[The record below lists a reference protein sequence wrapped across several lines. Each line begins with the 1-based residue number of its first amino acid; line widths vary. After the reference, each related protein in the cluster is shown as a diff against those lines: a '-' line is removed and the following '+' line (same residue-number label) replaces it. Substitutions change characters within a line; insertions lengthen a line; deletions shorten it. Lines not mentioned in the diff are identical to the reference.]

1 MKRVYLDYNAT
12 TPIDPRV
19 IEAMIPYMKEE
30 FGNPSS
36 IHSYGR
42 VGKAALDNSREQI
55 AELLGARAKEIVF
68 TSGGSESNNFAIKGI
83 AFLLREKG
91 NHLITTQVE
100 HASVLETFGFL
111 ESQGFRV
118 TYLGVDKYGLID
130 FGELREKITEDT
142 ILVSVMFANNET
154 GVIMPIQEIAE
165 IVKENGVIFHTD
177 AIQAV
182 GRIDVNM
189 KKLPVDLLS
198 LSGHK
203 LYGPKGIG
211 ALFVRTGVETRHG
224 LSLQPL
230 IHGGGQERG
239 RRSGTENVA
248 GIMGLAK
255 ACEIA
260 KEEARSQKS
269 EVRIRELRD
278 WLHKG
283 ITERISGLKLNGHP
297 EKRLSNTL
305 NMSFEGVE
313 GESLVMNLDLEGI
326 AVSTGSA
333 CSEGNVEPSH
343 VLLAMGLSK
352 EQAVSSLRFSLGRFT
367 RKEDIDRVL
376 EVLPGVVER
385 IREVSSS
392 NKGNLPQSAQRSQ
405 RVS

>member
-1 MKRVYLDYNAT
+1 MKKVYLDYNAT
-12 TPIDPRV
+12 TPVDPRV
-19 IEAMIPYMKEE
+19 LEAMIPYMKQE

-42 VGKAALDNSREQI
+42 AGKAALDNSREQI
-55 AELLGARAKEIVF
+55 AELLGARPKEIVF
-68 TSGGSESNNFAIKGI
+68 TSCGSESNNLAIKGI
-83 AFLLREKG
+83 AFQLREKG

-130 FGELREKITEDT
+130 LEELKETITDDT

-165 IVKENGVIFHTD
+165 LVKEKGVIFHTD

-182 GRIDVNM
+182 GRIDVNL
-189 KKLPVDLLS
+189 KNLPVDLLS

-211 ALFVRTGVETRHG
+211 ALFVRAGVETRHG
-224 LSLQPL
+224 VSLQPL

-248 GIMGLAK
+248 GIMGLGK
-255 ACEIA
+255 ACEIF
-260 KEEARSQKS
+260 KEDAGYKMQDARIK
-269 EVRIRELRD
+269 ELRD
-278 WLHKG
+278 ELYEG
-283 ITERISGLKLNGHP
+283 ISQRISGLKLNGHP
-297 EKRLSNTL
+297 EKRLSNTINL
-305 NMSFEGVE
+305 SFEDVE
-313 GESLVMNLDLEGI
+313 GESLVINLDLEGI

-367 RKEDIDRVL
+367 EKEDIERVL
-376 EVLPGVVER
+376 EGLPGIVKR
-385 IREVSSS
+385 IREIVVETPLMASLPQSS
-392 NKGNLPQSAQRSQ
+392 NK
-405 RVS
+405 

>member
-1 MKRVYLDYNAT
+1 MKKVYLDYNAT

-19 IEAMIPYMKEE
+19 FEAMIPYMKEE

-42 VGKAALDNSREQI
+42 AGKAALDNSREQI
-55 AELLGARAKEIVF
+55 AELLGARPKEIVF

-130 FGELREKITEDT
+130 FGELREAITDDT

-154 GVIMPIQEIAE
+154 GVIMPIEEIAG
-165 IVKENGVIFHTD
+165 IVKEKGVIFHTD

-182 GRIDVNM
+182 GKLDINL
-189 KKLPVDLLS
+189 KNLPVDLLS

-203 LYGPKGIG
+203 LYGPKGVG
-211 ALFVRTGVETRHG
+211 ALFVRTGVGARHG
-224 LSLQPL
+224 VSLQPL

-239 RRSGTENVA
+239 KRSGTENVA
-248 GIMGLAK
+248 GIVGFGK
-255 ACEIA
+255 ACEIF
-260 KEEARSQKS
+260 KEDAGYKMRDARIK
-269 EVRIRELRD
+269 ELRD
-278 WLHKG
+278 ELYEG
-283 ITERISGLKLNGHP
+283 ISERISGLKLNGHP

-305 NMSFEGVE
+305 NLSFEGVE
-313 GESLVMNLDLEGI
+313 GESLVMNLDIEGI

-367 RKEDIDRVL
+367 EKEDINRVTQ
-376 EVLPGVVER
+376 VIPGIVER
-385 IREVSSS
+385 IREISSS
-392 NKGNLPQSAQRSQ
+392 DKGNLPQSAQW
-405 RVS
+405 VS

>member
-19 IEAMIPYMKEE
+19 LEAMIPYMKEE

-36 IHSYGR
+36 IHSYGMA
-42 VGKAALDNSREQI
+42 GKAALDNSREQI
-55 AELLGARAKEIVF
+55 AELLGARPKEIVF
-68 TSGGSESNNFAIKGI
+68 TSGGSESNNFATKGI

-165 IVKENGVIFHTD
+165 LVKEKGVIFHTD

-182 GRIDVNM
+182 GRIDINL
-189 KKLPVDLLS
+189 KNLPVDLLS

-211 ALFVRTGVETRHG
+211 ALFVRTGVETCHG
-224 LSLQPL
+224 VSLQPL

-248 GIMGLAK
+248 GIMGLGK
-255 ACEIA
+255 ACEIL
-260 KEEARSQKS
+260 KEDAGYKMQDARIK
-269 EVRIRELRD
+269 ELRD
-278 WLHKG
+278 ELYEG
-283 ITERISGLKLNGHP
+283 ISERISGLKLNGHP

-305 NMSFEGVE
+305 NLSFEGVE

-376 EVLPGVVER
+376 EVLPVIIGR
-385 IREVSSS
+385 IRGIRLVETPLMASLQDR
-392 NKGNLPQSAQRSQ
+392 K
-405 RVS
+405 

>member
-19 IEAMIPYMKEE
+19 LEAMIPYMKEE

-42 VGKAALDNSREQI
+42 AGKAALDNSRERVS
-55 AELLGARAKEIVF
+55 ELIEARPKEIVF

-130 FGELREKITEDT
+130 FGELREAITDDT

-154 GVIMPIQEIAE
+154 GVIMPIEEIAG
-165 IVKENGVIFHTD
+165 IVKEKGVIFHTD

-182 GRIDVNM
+182 GKLDINL
-189 KKLPVDLLS
+189 KNLPVDLLS

-203 LYGPKGIG
+203 LYGPKGVG
-211 ALFVRTGVETRHG
+211 ALFVRTGVGARHG
-224 LSLQPL
+224 VSLQPL

-239 RRSGTENVA
+239 KRSGTENVA
-248 GIMGLAK
+248 GIVGFGK
-255 ACEIA
+255 ACEIF
-260 KEEARSQKS
+260 KEEVRGQES

-283 ITERISGLKLNGHP
+283 ITEKISGVRLNGHP

-305 NMSFEGVE
+305 NLSFEGVE
-313 GESLVMNLDLEGI
+313 GESLVMNLDIEGI

-352 EQAVSSLRFSLGRFT
+352 EQAVSSLRFGLGRFT

-376 EVLPGVVER
+376 KVLPGVVER
-385 IREVSSS
+385 VREIRSVETPLMASLHD
-392 NKGNLPQSAQRSQ
+392 KK
-405 RVS
+405 